1 MAAVFSKAKFRHCTC
16 KSIADLPAMVMKI
29 DMSEAKK
36 RYKTRLSS
44 LSLSVSS
51 PAARNDV
58 KAFFSSRG
66 KVSQN
71 AHAYGR
77 VLPKGLMAGSFS
89 QNFGQISAK
98 MVSAYFVC
106 FSRLVK
112 HCILVWPNF
121 LTDLAILVIKLTVR
135 AEKDSSVQKFPNSTK
150 FQFWPNF
157 FQTLILGS
165 GFWQKNLFRSHTS
178 TYSVFIP

>member
-98 MVSAYFVC
+98 MVSEYFVC
-106 FSRLVK
+106 FSRLTK
-112 HCILVWPNF
+112 NDTQGENHEALHIG
-121 LTDLAILVIKLTVR
+121 LA
-135 AEKDSSVQKFPNSTK
+135 E
-150 FQFWPNF
+150 
-157 FQTLILGS
+157 
-165 GFWQKNLFRSHTS
+165 LFG
-178 TYSVFIP
+178 